1 MFTPKKHLFEMECL
15 SHVTAGACKA
25 GVVDVKYKDGS
36 LDKSMNR
43 AKTNKAITW
52 KKKPQK
58 GAIALI
64 QTQMNYKIANVLLL
78 APAKTSLAYILNYFK
93 ILLMNKD

>member
-1 MFTPKKHLFEMECL
+1 MECL
-15 SHVTAGACKA
+15 AYVIFGACKA

-58 GAIALI
+58 VAIALI